1 MIRQDVCFWT
11 LPHSHIS
18 CIKWNL
24 EPCPSALEN
33 LWMPPSPQSA
43 VPGSDCTS
51 EQSET
56 CVKNTDSQG
65 ALPQGLIHGCGG
77 TWVFIFTSVPGDY
90 KPARVGAGVWKLL
103 LLTISFNR
111 SNLSL
116 MGHHELKNCV
126 VSISS
131 SSVIPPL
138 PASSFRIPW
147 KFSPL
152 FSSLFFLSWFI

>member
-1 MIRQDVCFWT
+1 MKQKTNLLGQNDHWRLLLFIYFGGCF
-11 LPHSHIS
+11 
-18 CIKWNL
+18 
-24 EPCPSALEN
+24 
-33 LWMPPSPQSA
+33 
-43 VPGSDCTS
+43 
-51 EQSET
+51 
-56 CVKNTDSQG
+56 KNTDSQG

-90 KPARVGAGVWKLL
+90 KPASVGAGVWKLL

-138 PASSFRIPW
+138 PASSFRIP
-147 KFSPL
+147 
-152 FSSLFFLSWFI
+152 